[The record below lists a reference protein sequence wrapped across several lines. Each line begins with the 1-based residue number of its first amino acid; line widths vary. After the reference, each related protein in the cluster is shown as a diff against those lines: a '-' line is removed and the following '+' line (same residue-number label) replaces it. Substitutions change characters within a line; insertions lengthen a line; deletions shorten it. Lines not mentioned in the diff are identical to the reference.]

1 MSGHAWPQ
9 RDGIIECLVKWG
21 AEVTQVGS
29 GCWIFPV
36 ANGRSVPV
44 TARLADD
51 FLLLDAPGERVES
64 PKILQALLAAGDTLP
79 GACKFVLLP
88 AQCRVHLRAE
98 IVCDEATD
106 FSARVR
112 ETLDG
117 FRAACDALHD
127 FGSCECAGAK
137 RAIRPAS
144 SAQTAPDA
152 MVQALEESGWK
163 FSEREDGS
171 VAVELETPGDF
182 HQALLEPNGGGVRL
196 TLDLSHAAG
205 VTLAARQALSAL
217 LLIANGAVRLV
228 RGFLEHR
235 DGELVAGFRVGY
247 DSAAG
252 ERELEHA
259 LSALSVAG
267 RLCAREAKILHD
279 EPTARLFLAVYKL
292 GRTTNR
298 KESNH
303 GKVANHAGYLA
314 QGE

>member
-29 GCWIFPV
+29 GCWIFTV
-36 ANGRSVPV
+36 ANGRSAPV

-51 FLLLDAPGERVES
+51 FLLLDATGGRVES
-64 PKILQALLAAGDTLP
+64 PKILQALLAAGDMLP
-79 GACKFVLLP
+79 GACKFVFLP

-106 FSARVR
+106 FSGRVP

-117 FRAACDALHD
+117 FRAACGVLHD
-127 FGSCECAGAK
+127 LGTCEFAGAEK
-137 RAIRPAS
+137 AIRPGS
-144 SAQTAPDA
+144 SAQFVPDA
-152 MVQALEESGWK
+152 ITQALKESGWK
-163 FSEREDGS
+163 FSQREEGS
-171 VAVELETPGDF
+171 VAVELETPGGF
-182 HQALLEPNGGGVRL
+182 HQALLESNGGGVRL

-235 DGELVAGFRVGY
+235 DDELVAGFRVEY
-247 DSAAG
+247 ASAPGAG
-252 ERELEHA
+252 ELEHA

-303 GKVANHAGYLA
+303 GKVANHAGLLA